1 MKAVV
6 LLSGGLDSTT
16 TLAQALADGCEA
28 VALSFR
34 YGQRHTKELASAEAV
49 CRHYGV
55 RHVVVDLDLSS
66 FRSALTRPDIDV
78 PMDREGR
85 LDESIPVTY
94 VPARNIIF
102 LSVAAGLCESVDA
115 DRIYIGANAVD
126 YSGYPDCRPEFFDA
140 YERMI
145 AVGTK
150 AGVEGRPIKVMT
162 PIMHDSKA
170 DIVRRGKALGAPLH
184 LTWSCYNGGEKAC
197 GHCDSCRLRLK
208 GFDEAGY
215 KDEIEYEDLRAF
227 LVYTGR
233 RPDDGH
239 PHLLHKD
246 GRMQPVLRLVR
257 HPLRDVWRDGD
268 VLGRG
273 DGCGRRQQARVP
285 HRRGAHAAAG
295 RRGSAS
301 HACGRREAD
310 GAGDQRGRRPFQ
322 GSG

>member
-78 PMDREGR
+78 PMDREGK

-115 DRIYIGANAVD
+115 DRIYIGAHAVD
-126 YSGYPDCRPEFFDA
+126 YSGYPDCRPEFFEA

-184 LTWSCYNGGEKAC
+184 LTWSCYNGGEHHC
-197 GHCDSCRLRLK
+197 GK
-208 GFDEAGY
+208 
-215 KDEIEYEDLRAF
+215 
-227 LVYTGR
+227 
-233 RPDDGH
+233 
-239 PHLLHKD
+239 
-246 GRMQPVLRLVR
+246 
-257 HPLRDVWRDGD
+257 
-268 VLGRG
+268 
-273 DGCGRRQQARVP
+273 CGTCVE
-285 HRRGAHAAAG
+285 
-295 RRGSAS
+295 
-301 HACGRREAD
+301 RREALRE
-310 GAGDQRGRRPFQ
+310 AGIEDTTIYDCDEP
-322 GSG
+322 